1 VGLHPLPFLCR
12 FSSLLPLSYYYENIK
27 STAKLSQTIIQSK
40 MSTIS
45 EIAKV
50 TVDKILLFGDSITE
64 MSYNQ
69 EFGFN
74 LAPALQHEY
83 FRKLQ
88 VVARGYGGY
97 TTEHGRYIV
106 GPTMDAEEA
115 GGSIIRLMTI
125 FFGTNDAG
133 VDAVSLERFAVNLTF
148 IAKMVVGREIP
159 LIIVGPAPIN
169 EYVDVAG
176 KVTMRNLEYS
186 NAASKVASELGVPFI
201 DLWHAFLESK
211 GWIEGDPIPG
221 KWGDKSG
228 QTLDDLLSDGVHFT
242 GKGYKLWYNLLL
254 QTIRDRYPELGTEK
268 LSTILPHIFD
278 VDNSDLPASLW
289 QDVKEEKLKV
299 GTETKSEL

>member
-1 VGLHPLPFLCR
+1 
-12 FSSLLPLSYYYENIK
+12 
-27 STAKLSQTIIQSK
+27 
-40 MSTIS
+40 MSTPS

-106 GPTMDAEEA
+106 GPTLDAEEA

-125 FFGTNDAG
+125 FFGTNDASVG
-133 VDAVSLERFAVNLTF
+133 AVALERFIMNLTF
-148 IAKMVVGREIP
+148 IAKMTVGRQIP
-159 LIIVGPAPIN
+159 LIIVGPAPVD
-169 EYVDVAG
+169 EYADVPD
-176 KVTMRNLEYS
+176 KFTMRNLEYS

-201 DLWHAFLESK
+201 DLWHTFLESK
-211 GWIEGDPIPG
+211 GWVKGGPIPG
-221 KWGDKSG
+221 KRRDKSG
-228 QTLDDLLSDGVHFT
+228 ETLDDLLSDGVHFT
-242 GKGYKLWYNLLL
+242 GKGYKLWYDLLL
-254 QTIRDRYPELGTEK
+254 QTIRDRYPELRTEN
-268 LSTILPHIFD
+268 LPTTLPHIFD
-278 VDNSDLPASLW
+278 VNNSDLPGSLW
-289 QDVKEEKLKV
+289 QDVKAEKLEEAQRSNQSHEV
-299 GTETKSEL
+299 VLICSSRL

>member
-1 VGLHPLPFLCR
+1 
-12 FSSLLPLSYYYENIK
+12 
-27 STAKLSQTIIQSK
+27 

-88 VVARGYGGY
+88 VVARGYGHQWVLILLY
-97 TTEHGRYIV
+97 VVTLYFLKV
-106 GPTMDAEEA
+106 EEA

-221 KWGDKSG
+221 KRGDKSG

-242 GKGYKLWYNLLL
+242 GKGYKLWYNLLF

-299 GTETKSEL
+299 GTEIKSEL